1 MSDLLGSPMA
11 LGPLL
16 LKNRFI
22 MSPMHVMLTDRHGQV
37 TQEMLAYFM
46 ERARGGAALLMT
58 EYSYIDDYASQSNIS
73 QLAAH
78 DDACMPGLARLAS
91 TIHEGG
97 ALAGLQLAHAGR
109 QRYLGTSPML
119 APSRVPWEFLHEMG
133 APVPEEATI
142 EEISSIT
149 ESFAN
154 AARRARDAGFDV
166 VELHAGHGYFL
177 CEFLSPHTNRR
188 TDMYGGDLASR
199 QRLLREVVEAVR
211 GEVGPGFPVTVRLSG
226 SEYLPNGIEVHE
238 TVDTAKMLEELGV
251 SLIDISGGMHESPEH
266 QVQPMYFEHG
276 YHAAAAKAVK
286 DSVGIPISVVGSIT
300 SGEVAER
307 IIESG
312 AADFVRLARPLLAD
326 PHLPRKIIEGRLD
339 QVRPCIRCNACLERG
354 HAFNRSV
361 MCAVNFVCG
370 KEYRY
375 DSEDPGRTTRPRT
388 ITVVGG
394 GPAGLEAARV
404 ASLRGHTVI
413 LYEPD
418 QLGGTVGVLPDFK
431 QDMRRFADYLID
443 RVTGTVEIVR
453 RAATAEL
460 LLEQSPDVVLLAAG
474 AIPVRA
480 RIPAL
485 HEERVVDAKSALRGT
500 ATGQRVVVTGGDQV
514 AGDTALWLAENSKD
528 VSVVFS
534 EPELGVEM
542 LPNNRRPL
550 LERLRGLDVRLI
562 GSSRP
567 VAASEEG
574 LVVEDIHTGFHID
587 VPCNTVVTTQY
598 EPDRALAEELSAGPW
613 LLKAIGDAAK
623 PRRVLDAIHDA
634 NYATRVL

>member
-1 MSDLLGSPMA
+1 M
-11 LGPLL
+11 
-16 LKNRFI
+16 
-22 MSPMHVMLTDRHGQV
+22 
-37 TQEMLAYFM
+37 
-46 ERARGGAALLMT
+46 
-58 EYSYIDDYASQSNIS
+58 
-73 QLAAH
+73 
-78 DDACMPGLARLAS
+78 
-91 TIHEGG
+91 
-97 ALAGLQLAHAGR
+97 
-109 QRYLGTSPML
+109 
-119 APSRVPWEFLHEMG
+119 
-133 APVPEEATI
+133 
-142 EEISSIT
+142 
-149 ESFAN
+149 
-154 AARRARDAGFDV
+154 
-166 VELHAGHGYFL
+166 
-177 CEFLSPHTNRR
+177 
-188 TDMYGGDLASR
+188 
-199 QRLLREVVEAVR
+199 
-211 GEVGPGFPVTVRLSG
+211 
-226 SEYLPNGIEVHE
+226 
-238 TVDTAKMLEELGV
+238 
-251 SLIDISGGMHESPEH
+251 
-266 QVQPMYFEHG
+266 
-276 YHAAAAKAVK
+276 
-286 DSVGIPISVVGSIT
+286 
-300 SGEVAER
+300 
-307 IIESG
+307 
-312 AADFVRLARPLLAD
+312 
-326 PHLPRKIIEGRLD
+326 
-339 QVRPCIRCNACLERG
+339 
-354 HAFNRSV
+354 
-361 MCAVNFVCG
+361 
-370 KEYRY
+370 
-375 DSEDPGRTTRPRT
+375 
-388 ITVVGG
+388 
-394 GPAGLEAARV
+394 
-404 ASLRGHTVI
+404 
-413 LYEPD
+413 
-418 QLGGTVGVLPDFK
+418 LPDFK